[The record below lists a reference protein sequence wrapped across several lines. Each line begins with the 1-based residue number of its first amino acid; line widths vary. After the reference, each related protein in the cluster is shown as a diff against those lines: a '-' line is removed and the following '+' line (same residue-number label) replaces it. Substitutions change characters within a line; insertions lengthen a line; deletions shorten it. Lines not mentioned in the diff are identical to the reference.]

1 VRLTVRNGLAASS
14 AVDFAHYAL
23 LQIALGRYED
33 GAYYGELAMRLA
45 EREPCRARR
54 AWCAFLYHD
63 FVHHWKYDIRSSIEP
78 LRESHRDAMER
89 GDPESAAL
97 LGVVELF
104 ESFQAGI
111 ALPEIVDRATAL
123 DRTFRH
129 QAYFT
134 QLAGVT
140 MQFVTNVMGRAD
152 EPAVLVGPYYDD
164 RAPAATSAPAVLSAV
179 AMTRLAL
186 LFWLGRFEEAAELLD
201 PAEAVL
207 AGQTGNPNVPWFHLQ
222 NAIVRLRVAPK
233 ARETRKAVAES
244 ARLFRR
250 WSRLSASN
258 FGAQDRLI
266 AAEEARAGGDTAA
279 AVALF
284 EQAIA
289 TAEGG
294 QSVLVAAL
302 AHRCAGDLHDAEGH
316 DERSQFHYRR
326 AVQVFRRIGAD
337 ALGDAIVAEHPAADA
352 PRAAPSA
359 ETVHLEQLDLL
370 AMLRSSQALARDLD
384 LADLLRTLLETVERH
399 LGAERALVFIRRD
412 NGLVLG
418 AATGTTEPFDGGETG
433 DERGHVSVEDV
444 DDCIADL
451 VRLVAR
457 TREPVVLD
465 DAQLSDY
472 RDHPHVRTA
481 RVRSVLCAP
490 VVSRSD
496 VVGVLYLENNRH
508 PAAFTGRP
516 QEVLS
521 LLSGQIAVSLQNAQL
536 VEALQGALDSQLEL
550 TTAQSRFIPD
560 QFLRALGKSDIRD
573 VALGNAVG
581 KELTVMVSDMRGSTG
596 HLELMEPEDAMTF
609 INEYLRYLE
618 PPIAEHGGFVD
629 SYTGD
634 GMLALFDGG
643 ADSAVRAALA
653 MLRAQRQYNRVRS
666 SRGEG
671 SVRSGIGLNTGSLVL
686 GPMGGTDRLKFSVF
700 GDAVN
705 LAARLEAF
713 TKACGAE
720 LLLSEQTYG
729 NLVAPIPYRTRRIG
743 RVRLRGRAAPVLV
756 REIFDDDPEFESS
769 DRWACLPD
777 YEAALDLYL
786 AGDVKAAFSLF
797 ARCASTN
804 ADDRVIQGYLHRCQA
819 LLRAGMPT
827 VWDGTIEG
835 DDKAA
840 GV

>member
-1 VRLTVRNGLAASS
+1 
-14 AVDFAHYAL
+14 
-23 LQIALGRYED
+23 
-33 GAYYGELAMRLA
+33 
-45 EREPCRARR
+45 
-54 AWCAFLYHD
+54 
-63 FVHHWKYDIRSSIEP
+63 
-78 LRESHRDAMER
+78 
-89 GDPESAAL
+89 
-97 LGVVELF
+97 
-104 ESFQAGI
+104 
-111 ALPEIVDRATAL
+111 
-123 DRTFRH
+123 
-129 QAYFT
+129 
-134 QLAGVT
+134 
-140 MQFVTNVMGRAD
+140 
-152 EPAVLVGPYYDD
+152 
-164 RAPAATSAPAVLSAV
+164 
-179 AMTRLAL
+179 
-186 LFWLGRFEEAAELLD
+186 
-201 PAEAVL
+201 
-207 AGQTGNPNVPWFHLQ
+207 
-222 NAIVRLRVAPK
+222 
-233 ARETRKAVAES
+233 
-244 ARLFRR
+244 
-250 WSRLSASN
+250 
-258 FGAQDRLI
+258 
-266 AAEEARAGGDTAA
+266 
-279 AVALF
+279 
-284 EQAIA
+284 
-289 TAEGG
+289 
-294 QSVLVAAL
+294 
-302 AHRCAGDLHDAEGH
+302 
-316 DERSQFHYRR
+316 
-326 AVQVFRRIGAD
+326 
-337 ALGDAIVAEHPAADA
+337 
-352 PRAAPSA
+352 
-359 ETVHLEQLDLL
+359 
-370 AMLRSSQALARDLD
+370 
-384 LADLLRTLLETVERH
+384 
-399 LGAERALVFIRRD
+399 
-412 NGLVLG
+412 
-418 AATGTTEPFDGGETG
+418 
-433 DERGHVSVEDV
+433 
-444 DDCIADL
+444 
-451 VRLVAR
+451 
-457 TREPVVLD
+457 
-465 DAQLSDY
+465 
-472 RDHPHVRTA
+472 
-481 RVRSVLCAP
+481 
-490 VVSRSD
+490 
-496 VVGVLYLENNRH
+496 
-508 PAAFTGRP
+508 
-516 QEVLS
+516 
-521 LLSGQIAVSLQNAQL
+521 
-536 VEALQGALDSQLEL
+536 
-550 TTAQSRFIPD
+550 
-560 QFLRALGKSDIRD
+560 
-573 VALGNAVG
+573 VG

-729 NLVAPIPYRTRRIG
+729 NLAAPIPYHTRRIG